1 MKAKYIIYH
10 LLFISGLLAC
20 TPDQD
25 ELVDFTDIKI
35 SKIELGADHRQLIA
49 DGVSKLTLNPMLF
62 QSYTYYD
69 LNENKDSTVYGKI
82 PVDRLVDA
90 PIVKCFLE
98 DGTPLDGLTYKT
110 TDLSKTEQGFYAVVN
125 DVKSNVFK
133 VAIRKPFPDD
143 AYQTIVY
150 PVIFHIIQDK
160 EMVELGQG
168 IGSDIVYYAFDVI
181 NNCFSRRAAFSP
193 NGADTK
199 VRFQLAEYDPKGRKM
214 EQKGIHYYPLSSDRL
229 NDLDNS
235 KIKANADICW
245 DYKKYLNIW
254 VIQDFG
260 NSGKAPK
267 YMLETADPDQ
277 IKGISF
283 EQLTEEEI
291 AAQDWSIGDIG
302 LVFNAKD
309 FATEDVGYAT
319 QMAKCFG
326 LLTTES
332 EKEDYCDDTFTYKS
346 YTEPWNTQLG
356 GSNSRL
362 KISTDGLVF
371 YSVNVMDNSSYKN
384 TISMDQVKRIRM
396 ITDYCPHRWAWKSQW
411 AFTGK
416 N

>member
-25 ELVDFTDIKI
+25 DYVDFTDVKV

-49 DGVSKLTLNPMLF
+49 DGISMLTLNPMLF
-62 QSYTYYD
+62 QSYTYQD
-69 LNENKDSTVYGKI
+69 LNKGKDSTVYGKI
-82 PVDRLVDA
+82 PIDRLKNTS
-90 PIVKCFLE
+90 IVKCFLE
-98 DGTPLDGLTYKT
+98 DGTPLDGMTYKT
-110 TDLSKTEQGFYAVVN
+110 ADLSKAEQGFYAMVD
-125 DVKSNVFK
+125 DVKSNIFK
-133 VAIRKPFPDD
+133 VAIRKPFADD
-143 AYQTIVY
+143 AYETIVY
-150 PVIFHIIQDK
+150 PVVFHIIQNK
-160 EMVELGQG
+160 TMVDIGQG

-193 NGADTK
+193 NGADTRI
-199 VRFQLAEYDPKGRKM
+199 RFRLAEYDPKGRKM
-214 EQKGIHYYPLSSDRL
+214 EQKGIHYYPLASDKLSSL
-229 NDLDNS
+229 NPD

-254 VIQDFG
+254 VIQ
-260 NSGKAPK
+260 SISLVSTPK
-267 YMLETADPDQ
+267 YILETADLGQ
-277 IKGISF
+277 IKGIKL
-283 EQLTEEEI
+283 EQLPEEEI

-302 LVFNAKD
+302 LVYDAGD

-319 QMAKCFG
+319 QMAKFFG
-326 LLTTES
+326 LLETKS
-332 EKEDYCDDTFTYKS
+332 QKEDYCDDTFTYKS
-346 YTEPWNTQLG
+346 YTEPWNTVG
-356 GSNSRL
+356 NASNSRL
-362 KISTDGLVF
+362 KITPDGLIF
-371 YSVNVMDNSSYKN
+371 YSVNVMDESSYKN